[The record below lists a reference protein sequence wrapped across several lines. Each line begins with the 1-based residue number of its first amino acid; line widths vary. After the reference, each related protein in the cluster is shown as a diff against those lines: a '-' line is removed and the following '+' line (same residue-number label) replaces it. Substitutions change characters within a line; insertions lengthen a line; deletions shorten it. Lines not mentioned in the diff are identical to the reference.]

1 MGKLSDDARWL
12 QENLNELLQD
22 GPHSDRKRE
31 EKRLE
36 DLLAIFSGLQP
47 NLNKVSDKSA
57 VFSKAYDYRD
67 ALEKHTNW
75 LEETQRLVSDDP
87 GIDGLEDAV
96 AYLQEH
102 EVIVDQVWI
111 QISVGFLVSRMAVD
125 KNLKNQ
131 AFL

>member
-1 MGKLSDDARWL
+1 MFQRALRNMGKLSDDARWL
-12 QENLNELLQD
+12 QDNLKELLQD
-22 GPHSDRKRE
+22 GPPSDRKRE

-36 DLLAIFSGLQP
+36 DLLAKFSGLQP

-75 LEETQRLVSDDP
+75 LEETQRLVSDDH
-87 GIDGLEDAV
+87 GIDGLEDAR

-102 EVIVDQVWI
+102 EVNVDEVLHRYQ
-111 QISVGFLVSRMAVD
+111 
-125 KNLKNQ
+125 
-131 AFL
+131 